1 MIGGKIVKR
10 VKEEVNDAR
19 VMVEWWNED
28 VMLGRYEDVEVRSCS
43 KDSGS
48 ACIEAYDTV
57 KCFTVRRIVTLAD
70 FSRIEGVLSVAYCGE
85 GNYRVSVAETEDCDG
100 DGWKKS
106 YAPNLETAC
115 W

>member
-10 VKEEVNDAR
+10 VNEEVNDAQT
-19 VMVEWWNED
+19 MVEWWNED
-28 VMLGRYEDVEVRSCS
+28 VMLGRYEDIEVRCCS

-48 ACIEAYDTV
+48 ACIEAYDTA
-57 KCFTVRRIVTLAD
+57 KRGTARRMVTLAD
-70 FSRIEGVLSVAYCGE
+70 FAQIEGVLSVDYCGE
-85 GNYRVSVAETEDCDG
+85 GNYRVSVAETEDCDE